1 MENFVKFI
9 FFSCVYL
16 GKQYYMFS
24 THNLDP
30 GYPKYITELGLP
42 ASLNKI
48 DAA

>member
-1 MENFVKFI
+1 MS
-9 FFSCVYL
+9 FFLVSLAHLL

-30 GYPKYITELGLP
+30 GYPKYLTQLGLP
-42 ASLNKI
+42 ATLNKI